1 MHLLSFGVLASG
13 LIAGSVACGS
23 GGDTSGPDAAVVVDS
38 VPAVKRVF
46 VTSSQYDGN
55 LAAFGGGD
63 KLCQQIATDA
73 HLGGT
78 WKAWLSIGGTSAVDR
93 IADVAPWYLV
103 DGVTKVF
110 ATKAQLRARP
120 TVIINQDE
128 SGTIIDPMVT
138 APRDLVVETGTRN
151 GGLSGADCGA
161 WTNTGMGTYGFLDLP
176 EYWTEYADGTC
187 EVGSNKRLYCFEQ

>member
-1 MHLLSFGVLASG
+1 MRRLLSLGVLTV
-13 LIAGSVACGS
+13 GSVACNS
-23 GGDTSGPDAAVVVDS
+23 GEDSVADAGAIIDS
-38 VPAVKRVF
+38 VPPVKRVF
-46 VTSSQYDGN
+46 VTSSQYDGD
-55 LAAFGGGD
+55 LARLGGGD

-73 HLGGT
+73 RLGGT
-78 WKAWLSIGGTSAVDR
+78 WKAWLSIGGVSAVDR
-93 IADVAPWYLV
+93 ISDVAPWFLI

-128 SGTIIDPMVT
+128 SGMIIDPMIT

-176 EYWTEYADGTC
+176 EYWTEYADGIC
-187 EVGSNKRLYCFEQ
+187 DIGSNKRLYCFEQ

>member
-1 MHLLSFGVLASG
+1 MRLLSFGVFTVGLA
-13 LIAGSVACGS
+13 ACNSASTNDGADAS
-23 GGDTSGPDAAVVVDS
+23 PMIDT

-55 LAAFGGGD
+55 LAPLGGGD
-63 KLCQQIATDA
+63 ALCQQIAADA
-73 HLGGT
+73 RLGGT
-78 WKAWLSIGGTSAVDR
+78 WKAWLSIGGASAVDR

-138 APRDLVVETGTRN
+138 APRDLVVETGTLN
-151 GGLSGADCGA
+151 GGLAGADCGG

-176 EYWTEYADGTC
+176 EYWTEYADGIC
-187 EVGSNKRLYCFEQ
+187 DVGSNKRLYCFEQ